1 MISRRN
7 RKRKL
12 GDIDFENILFD
23 SKNTSGMNS
32 QQMEGVLERPISRYA
47 MFGVSIFFVL
57 LLIFFMG
64 RIFMIQVV
72 NGEQYF
78 DRSTK
83 NALRYQVNFKNR
95 GVIYDRNGQELAW
108 NEAADE
114 ESGQEFALRR
124 YIENP
129 GFSHLLG
136 FVSYPQKDARG
147 NYFQTEYEGVSGV
160 EYFYDDMLDA
170 QPSLG
175 IREVNARGEVISENT
190 TIAGYDGQ
198 NINLTIDSRLQAK
211 GQEIL
216 ANYISSEGFDGGS
229 LIIMDVRNGEIITM
243 TNAPEYDSN
252 ILSDGEDRET
262 IAAYN
267 VDPKKPFL
275 NRAVGG
281 SFAPGSIV
289 KPFIATGILDKNL
302 VDPNKKISTN
312 GGVLAIENQYFP
324 GQFTYF
330 RDSRDNGSVNM
341 YDAIARS
348 SNIYFFTYGAGYG
361 SNPGLGISG
370 INDYLRRYGFGSQTG
385 IVEFNDLNGVVPNPE
400 WKEETFGEQWLLGD
414 TFYTAIGQYGF
425 LVTPMQ
431 AAVAVS
437 AVANGGDVLV
447 PKLIIDEDGVQP
459 EIRNK
464 LGVSEYAIE
473 TVHQAMRETVLRGT
487 TQSLNLPFVEVA
499 AKSGTAERGTGRE
512 TVNVWAIGFWPLDDP
527 QYAFAVMAE
536 NGPRVQQLGVSRV
549 MTQLLQWMNAEE
561 ITEYFQ

>member
-1 MISRRN
+1 
-7 RKRKL
+7 
-12 GDIDFENILFD
+12 
-23 SKNTSGMNS
+23 
-32 QQMEGVLERPISRYA
+32 
-47 MFGVSIFFVL
+47 
-57 LLIFFMG
+57 
-64 RIFMIQVV
+64 
-72 NGEQYF
+72 
-78 DRSTK
+78 
-83 NALRYQVNFKNR
+83 
-95 GVIYDRNGQELAW
+95 
-108 NEAADE
+108 
-114 ESGQEFALRR
+114 
-124 YIENP
+124 
-129 GFSHLLG
+129 
-136 FVSYPQKDARG
+136 
-147 NYFQTEYEGVSGV
+147 
-160 EYFYDDMLDA
+160 
-170 QPSLG
+170 
-175 IREVNARGEVISENT
+175 
-190 TIAGYDGQ
+190 
-198 NINLTIDSRLQAK
+198 
-211 GQEIL
+211 
-216 ANYISSEGFDGGS
+216 
-229 LIIMDVRNGEIITM
+229 EIITM

-464 LGVSEYAIE
+464 LGVSEYAI
-473 TVHQAMRETVLRGT
+473 
-487 TQSLNLPFVEVA
+487 
-499 AKSGTAERGTGRE
+499 
-512 TVNVWAIGFWPLDDP
+512 
-527 QYAFAVMAE
+527 
-536 NGPRVQQLGVSRV
+536 
-549 MTQLLQWMNAEE
+549 
-561 ITEYFQ
+561 